1 MKRVIYDCDFCHK
14 EITDDIK
21 VLRMGKMLYGEQFA
35 PEDFEDGYKE
45 RHYHKECL
53 DKLMRYVPE
62 DIVEEPSDEPEPLP
76 IDFAEVPEEGK
87 AEEEKPEPKP
97 EKPKQT
103 RKSRKDLGKV
113 KAMHEAGASNTE
125 IAKEFDVSLTT
136 IANWL
141 REIADFQ
148 DKMRRCK

>member
-1 MKRVIYDCDFCHK
+1 MKRIIYDCDFCHK

-53 DKLMRYVPE
+53 DKLMRCQAG
-62 DIVEEPSDEPEPLP
+62 DITEKAEPDPEPLP

-87 AEEEKPEPKP
+87 TEESEPEPEP
-97 EKPKQT
+97 EKKPG
-103 RKSRKDLGKV
+103 RKSRKDLSKV
-113 KAMHEAGASNTE
+113 KALHDAGSTNTA
-125 IAKEFDVSLTT
+125 IAKEFGVSLSTVT
-136 IANWL
+136 NWL
-141 REIADFQ
+141 REIADFE